1 MPSACQAAGLVMPG
15 FLDAALGAIAS
26 PSVRGVIDDAVFYCG
41 VREFVIDGIVVGP
54 YRDEVAVKL
63 AQALGMLSMVI
74 MTLWVAIQ
82 GFSFISGQAKQ
93 TVVPMLLR
101 TGKIVLVLSL
111 VTLLAK
117 ESPFVVE
124 SVEDFKD
131 LISQGVADGADVTT
145 LIDLNLG
152 VAAMLSSINDS
163 IRSVESQRDPNVV
176 TSAVGLLGQSGPAM
190 LTATLLLLTELSV
203 TLAIM
208 LSPVFIFFL
217 IFQQT
222 APLFWSWAKFL
233 LGALFSLATLT
244 LVASLALQATLLY
257 GATVVAAFFTNSG
270 DGLGGIINT
279 IAGGPFD
286 INASSLRLAAL
297 GTLMSAI
304 IISVPPV
311 IMGFFGAAA
320 AFTTGA
326 MTAMGGGA
334 MMLAQQM
341 GAGKSAGPGIPAL
354 AAGQPAAA
362 GAAGGGALLPAQQN
376 PGYLTQQGS
385 GQFTAGGG
393 LMSSQYMQQMK
404 SIFSGGSGEGGAAA
418 GQAAPAGQRGLA
430 PQPGE
435 GGGSG
440 GLNTVQM
447 RERQLIEAQEMRADH
462 TGVYR
467 TASADAAL
475 AHDPSLGRQ
484 GHLPVSGAGGGGA
497 VGAGLPASAAAG
509 PSGTNGAAGAAQGS
523 GGGNNDA
530 PTHAGDKPSAPPA
543 PQARPS
549 VPEGAHTKNARN
561 DRG

>member
-1 MPSACQAAGLVMPG
+1 MPSACQAASLVMPG
-15 FLDAALGAIAS
+15 FLDAALGAITS

-41 VREFVIDGIVVGP
+41 VREFVIDDIVVGP
-54 YRDEVAVKL
+54 YRELVAVKL
-63 AQALGMLSMVI
+63 AKALGFLSMVI
-74 MTLWVAIQ
+74 VTLWVAVQ
-82 GFSFISGQAKQ
+82 GFNFMSGQGKQ
-93 TVVPMLLR
+93 AVVPTMYR
-101 TGKIVLVLSL
+101 TGKLVLVLSL

-124 SVEDFKD
+124 SVESFKD
-131 LISQGVADGADVTT
+131 LISHGVADGTDVTT
-145 LIDLNLG
+145 LIDVNLG
-152 VAAMLSSINDS
+152 VAAMLSSINDA

-233 LGALFSLATLT
+233 LGALFSMATLT
-244 LVASLALQATLLY
+244 LVASLALQATALY
-257 GATVVAAFFTNSG
+257 GATVVAAFYTNSG
-270 DGLGGIINT
+270 DGLGGMINT

-311 IMGFFGAAA
+311 IMSFFGAAA

-326 MTAMGGGA
+326 MAAMGGGA

-341 GAGKSAGPGIPAL
+341 GAGKSAGSGVPAL
-354 AAGQPAAA
+354 SGPQA
-362 GAAGGGALLPAQQN
+362 GAAASSGGASMAPTQQN
-376 PGYLTQQGS
+376 PQYLTQQGS
-385 GQFTAGGG
+385 GQFTAGGS

-404 SIFSGGSGEGGAAA
+404 SVFGGGEGGAEA

-430 PQPGE
+430 PQSIE
-435 GGGSG
+435 GGNSSSG
-440 GLNTVQM
+440 LAMAQS
-447 RERQLIEAQEMRADH
+447 RERALERVGELRPGPD
-462 TGVYR
+462 GVYR
-467 TASADAAL
+467 TATTDAAL
-475 AHDPSLGRQ
+475 AGDGNLGR
-484 GHLPVSGAGGGGA
+484 GGNLRVSGAGGGS
-497 VGAGLPASAAAG
+497 AS
-509 PSGTNGAAGAAQGS
+509 
-523 GGGNNDA
+523 
-530 PTHAGDKPSAPPA
+530 PSASNGSDASVHHTPPA
-543 PQARPS
+543 GSQQTGRNPGAEPVQ
-549 VPEGAHTKNARN
+549 VPAGRFTGEANKQQQGQQGRIYLV
-561 DRG
+561 